1 MKNKGMRAFL
11 LLAIF
16 LLTAQVHSTQWNPN
30 QLPRPKWRT
39 HGIVDKKGVRQILD
53 IAYYSGKDADPIKHK
68 LDLYLPEGKTN
79 FPVLI
84 FIHGGGWSG
93 GDKRITFD
101 VYGDLGRRFAK
112 KGVGVVCI
120 NYRLAP
126 QFKFPTQIQDVARAF
141 AWVYNNIEKY
151 GGDKNRIFVCGHSAG
166 GHLTAL
172 LATDERWLAEVG
184 LSLKNIRGAI
194 PISGVYNFLWVK
206 KIKVSDAGKRM
217 LKDLFGENYTDDRLK
232 DASPLYHIEPEKL
245 LPPFLVLYG
254 GLDFPTLPAQAKEF
268 AQKLEENGYE
278 VYLKRYDLRN
288 HYTMIIDIRNL
299 GDKAQM
305 DILEFIRK
313 H

>member
-1 MKNKGMRAFL
+1 MLRKTRFIL
-11 LLAIF
+11 LIF
-16 LLTAQVHSTQWNPN
+16 LLFLGLGSSGTEWNPK
-30 QLPRPKWRT
+30 QSPRPRWRT
-39 HGIVDKKGVRQILD
+39 HGLVDKKGVRQILD
-53 IAYYSGKDADPIKHK
+53 LSYYDGPDADPIKHK
-68 LDLYLPEGKTN
+68 LDLYLPENKTN
-79 FPVLI
+79 FPVMI
-84 FIHGGGWSG
+84 FIHGGGWDA
-93 GDKRITFD
+93 GDKRMTLD
-101 VYGDLGRRFAK
+101 VYGDLGRKFAK

-141 AWVYNNIEKY
+141 AWVYKNIENY
-151 GGDKNRIFVCGHSAG
+151 DGDKNRIFVCGHSAG

-172 LATDERWLAEVG
+172 LATDKRWLKEQG
-184 LSLKNIRGAI
+184 LSLENIAGAI
-194 PISGVYNFLWVK
+194 PISGVFDFTIMD
-206 KIKVSDAGKRM
+206 KIEVSNAGRNK
-217 LKDLFGENYTDDRLK
+217 LTHLFGENYTSDQLK
-232 DASPLYHIEPEKL
+232 SASPIYHIETGKL

-268 AQKLEENGYE
+268 AQKLKTTGHE